1 MSLSTPSPDLFVPYH
16 LVQEEKH
23 APRLIPSPGLL
34 LCAPTHYEEH
44 GSQEGDEGDVVDG
57 LSRRVG
63 NAPQGPV
70 SSGAVLRRWHKVD
83 VEPHG
88 QVGGQH
94 DSSCGEM
101 QQRRRMKGR
110 AICATV
116 LDVMLWS

>member
-1 MSLSTPSPDLFVPYH
+1 MLS
-16 LVQEEKH
+16 
-23 APRLIPSPGLL
+23 
-34 LCAPTHYEEH
+34 APTHYEEH
-44 GSQEGDEGDVVDG
+44 GGQEGDEGDVVGG
-57 LSRRVG
+57 LSRRAG
-63 NAPQGPV
+63 KAPQGPV
-70 SSGAVLRRWHKVD
+70 GDGAILRRRHQVD

-110 AICATV
+110 AICVTA